1 MKSYTRFFSLNN
13 QISMDG
19 AAANKGVLVLRGS
32 KLMEQQ
38 LSSTK
43 AHNKRAITV
52 FITDEKNTE
61 NY

>member
-1 MKSYTRFFSLNN
+1 
-13 QISMDG
+13 MDG